1 MPPTSKVVAG
11 AVWFIP
17 TRAEVPLTVRV
28 VLYELPPI
36 RISLGEDPKLI
47 KAKSLFDDVQV
58 ICDGQRV
65 SSLKSPA
72 EIRITKSKY
81 DLRLVHNIDKHY
93 FQILRKKLYWGMDLR
108 SLNNHNGSVE

>member
-1 MPPTSKVVAG
+1 M
-11 AVWFIP
+11 
-17 TRAEVPLTVRV
+17 RPLV
-28 VLYELPPI
+28 
-36 RISLGEDPKLI
+36 ISSEQSIVI

-72 EIRITKSKY
+72 EIKITKSNY

-93 FQILRKKLYWGMDLR
+93 FQILRKKLFWGMDLR
-108 SLNNHNGSVE
+108 SLNNLNGSIE